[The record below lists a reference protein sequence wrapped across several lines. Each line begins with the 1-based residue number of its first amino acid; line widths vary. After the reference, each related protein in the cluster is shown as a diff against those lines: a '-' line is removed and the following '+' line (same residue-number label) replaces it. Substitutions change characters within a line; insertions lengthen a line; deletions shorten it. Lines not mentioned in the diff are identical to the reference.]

1 MKTLND
7 FNFKNTHVLLRTDL
21 NSTIISGKVQD
32 SERIKEAAITIN
44 ELKRKK
50 AKIIILAHQG
60 QPGEN
65 DFTSLRQHAKLLNK
79 YAKVKFVQD
88 IIGKRAKKA
97 IQELKSG
104 EALLLDNIRFV
115 KDEFR
120 PAKESNKL
128 IATLAPL
135 ANIYVN
141 DAFSVCHRNQVSLV
155 SFPKYLPS
163 CIGRLLE
170 KELNALKKINL
181 KSKNTLYILGGA
193 KPEDNIKLLN
203 KAKNNV
209 LVTGTFAPLCIIA
222 SGKNLGLQN
231 KIMKDK
237 LYLVKKIKP
246 ELNKIIIPVDL
257 AINVNNKRVNV
268 KINNFPSNYKI
279 LDIGDKTIELYSN
292 KIKKARALCMK
303 GPAGN
308 YSKKPFAKG
317 TIALLRAIANSRALS
332 LIGGGHLN
340 DAISKYKINKKR
352 FGYISLSGG
361 ALLSYIAGEKLPG
374 LVALG
379 IK

>member
-1 MKTLND
+1 M
-7 FNFKNTHVLLRTDL
+7 
-21 NSTIISGKVQD
+21 
-32 SERIKEAAITIN
+32 
-44 ELKRKK
+44 
-50 AKIIILAHQG
+50 
-60 QPGEN
+60 
-65 DFTSLRQHAKLLNK
+65 
-79 YAKVKFVQD
+79 QD

>member
-170 KELNALKKINL
+170 KEQSVQVTVKFRGREVTHVEVGQQVLIQLVEMLKDVAVQQYPFKLDGNQ
-181 KSKNTLYILGGA
+181 LYTVLG
-193 KPEDNIKLLN
+193 
-203 KAKNNV
+203 
-209 LVTGTFAPLCIIA
+209 
-222 SGKNLGLQN
+222 
-231 KIMKDK
+231 
-237 LYLVKKIKP
+237 
-246 ELNKIIIPVDL
+246 
-257 AINVNNKRVNV
+257 
-268 KINNFPSNYKI
+268 
-279 LDIGDKTIELYSN
+279 
-292 KIKKARALCMK
+292 
-303 GPAGN
+303 
-308 YSKKPFAKG
+308 
-317 TIALLRAIANSRALS
+317 
-332 LIGGGHLN
+332 
-340 DAISKYKINKKR
+340 KKR
-352 FGYISLSGG
+352 KQMMVVTESTSQ
-361 ALLSYIAGEKLPG
+361 AT
-374 LVALG
+374 
-379 IK
+379 